1 MIHENIQRKHYVA
14 TEAEVEALAGEQ
26 YTAMETAGAGGVTF
40 LRVLVAASQARL
52 GKRRG
57 PAPRASAQSEVLEL
71 VYDKYYPAVLRGITT
86 DDIQHDPTLDAK
98 EQRRRSLE
106 RNRRSAFA
114 RSAISTLRPFVQA
127 GGDLRNLDVE
137 NVTKAWL
144 RAAIAPPE
152 PENKVERQIA
162 RSQGA
167 LLRAINRMAR
177 GDPAAAEAAIEA
189 AIEAL
194 EHARPAAEQ
203 PAARTRPTAQ
213 APRDTGTRRTRV
225 GTPVMVHRS
234 SA

>member
-52 GKRRG
+52 GRRRG

-71 VYDKYYPAVLRGITT
+71 IYDKFYPAVLRGITT
-86 DDIQHDPTLDAK
+86 DDIAHDPAQSAI
-98 EQRRRSLE
+98 EQRRRALE

-114 RSAISTLRPFVQA
+114 RSAISTLRPFVAA
-127 GGDLRNLDVE
+127 GGDLRNLDVAT
-137 NVTKAWL
+137 VTKAFL
-144 RAAIAPPE
+144 RSAVAPPE
-152 PENKVERQIA
+152 PENKVERQISRA
-162 RSQGA
+162 QGA
-167 LLRAINRMAR
+167 LLRAVTRMAR
-177 GDPAAAEAAIEA
+177 GDPAAAEAAINA

-194 EHARPAAEQ
+194 EGARPTAEQ
-203 PAARTRPTAQ
+203 PAARMRPTAQ

-225 GTPVMVHRS
+225 GTPVMVHRP
-234 SA
+234 AA